1 LVAILSK
8 LKDQGKLNSEL
19 YSHLYP
25 TSEKIPKLYCLPKIH
40 KHDVPFRP
48 IVDCTG
54 STGYN
59 TSRYLADILGPLV
72 GQTDSFVKNAQHIAS
87 DLISL
92 ELEED
97 DILVSH
103 DVVSLFTNTPV
114 KESLD
119 IISTRLEQV
128 SDWQDTTMLEK
139 DDILELLEF
148 VLTTTYFAFR
158 GEIYRQKFGTA
169 MGSPVSPSVAN
180 IFMEQLERTLSA
192 TVPEDLRPKLWKR
205 YVDDTLEVV
214 KRGTVN
220 KLTEFF

>member
-1 LVAILSK
+1 
-8 LKDQGKLNSEL
+8 
-19 YSHLYP
+19 
-25 TSEKIPKLYCLPKIH
+25 
-40 KHDVPFRP
+40 
-48 IVDCTG
+48 
-54 STGYN
+54 
-59 TSRYLADILGPLV
+59 
-72 GQTDSFVKNAQHIAS
+72 
-87 DLISL
+87 
-92 ELEED
+92 
-97 DILVSH
+97 
-103 DVVSLFTNTPV
+103 
-114 KESLD
+114 
-119 IISTRLEQV
+119 
-128 SDWQDTTMLEK
+128 MLEK

-220 KLTEFF
+220 KLTEFFE